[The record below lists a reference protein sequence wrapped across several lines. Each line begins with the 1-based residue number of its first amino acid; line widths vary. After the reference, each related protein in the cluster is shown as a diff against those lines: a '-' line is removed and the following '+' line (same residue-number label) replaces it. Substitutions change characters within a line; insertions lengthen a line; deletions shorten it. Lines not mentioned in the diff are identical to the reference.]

1 MRSPLKNIFFI
12 RRRLLDTKEPHTED
26 LDSVAGS
33 VDQLTLKNP
42 LSRASKVVLYYYVFA
57 FLWIGL
63 SDRVLDSFVENP
75 DILTQFQ
82 TVKGLFFVAITGIIL
97 FFVLKR
103 NFNQLSVSDKLLGE
117 YFQIARERAAEA
129 ERANQSKSLFLTN
142 MSHEIR
148 TPIGAIQ
155 GFIELLLDSGSLRG
169 EQREWLTIAL
179 RNTRQLT
186 RLVDDILDITRVET
200 DQLKI
205 EKEYFLLHDLI
216 DEVSKTMKMNA
227 EKKGLGFRLILP
239 ENLPRV
245 VISDPMRM
253 KQILEN
259 LIGNSIKFTKEG
271 SVDVTVSLTPS
282 PEMPGTSVFVVQVTD
297 TGIGLTEDEQN
308 KIFQPFYQ
316 ADSSLSRKFGGTGLG
331 LYLSRKLAQALGGDV
346 HLVRS
351 EPNKE
356 TVFGMS
362 ILLELVDSVGN
373 KNADSLVSELE
384 ARDKRVEPQR
394 QLENRKILVV
404 EDSVDNQNL
413 FQRILTRAGASVD
426 VADNGAVGVEKALAG
441 DFDLIL
447 MDIQMPEV
455 DGYEALKRLKIQHYT
470 HPVLAL
476 TAHAMKEERDRA
488 ISFGFDGYLTKPV
501 SRSDLI
507 GSVSAALKKR
517 EKPELGLV

>member
-1 MRSPLKNIFFI
+1 MKSSEESIFFI
-12 RRRLLDTKEPHTED
+12 RRRLLDMKEHPSED
-26 LDSVAGS
+26 LDSAAGS
-33 VDQLTLKNP
+33 VEQLTLKNP
-42 LSRASKVVLYYYVFA
+42 LARASKVVLFYYIFA

-63 SDRVLDSFVENP
+63 SDRVLDSFVENS
-75 DILTQFQ
+75 DVLTEFQ
-82 TVKGLFFVAITGIIL
+82 TMKGFFFVALTGLIL

-103 NFNQLSVSDKLLGE
+103 TFNQLSLSDKLLRE

-155 GFIELLLDSGSLRG
+155 GFVELLLDSGSLAA

-179 RNTRQLT
+179 INTRQLT

-200 DQLKI
+200 DHLKI
-205 EKEYFLLHDLI
+205 EKEYFLLSDLI
-216 DEVSKTMKMNA
+216 DEVSKTMKMSA
-227 EKKGLGFRLILP
+227 EKKGLGFCVITP

-245 VISDPMRM
+245 VISDPVRV

-259 LIGNSIKFTKEG
+259 LIGNSIKFTKKG
-271 SVDVTVSLTPS
+271 SVEVAVFLIPS
-282 PEMPGTSVFVVQVTD
+282 VDMPGTQVFGVRVTD
-297 TGIGLTEDEQN
+297 TGIGLTEDEQT

-331 LYLSRKLAQALGGDV
+331 LYLSRRLAQALGGDV
-346 HLVRS
+346 ILVRS

-356 TVFGMS
+356 TVFQMS
-362 ILLELVDSVGN
+362 IVLELVESAGT
-373 KNADSLVSELE
+373 KSAESLALELE
-384 ARDKRVEPQR
+384 TRDKRVEPQR
-394 QLENRKILVV
+394 QLEHRKILVV
-404 EDSVDNQNL
+404 EDSLDNQNL

-455 DGYEALKRLKIQHYT
+455 DGYEALKRLKNQHYA

-488 ISFGFDGYLTKPV
+488 MSFGFDGYLTKPV

-517 EKPELGLV
+517 EKPELGLA